1 MLQEG
6 TKLMVVGMTTVLG
19 FLAFIVIVLNV
30 SARFFDVFG
39 HRWLDADVVSKR
51 SPTTP
56 QVLQGSEVEVA
67 VALAAIESHR
77 RQR

>member
-51 SPTTP
+51 SPRR
-56 QVLQGSEVEVA
+56 
-67 VALAAIESHR
+67 HR
-77 RQR
+77 FSRVPRSRLRLRLPR